1 MNISLSTLSQL
12 QAGRSYYL
20 SNTTGTIKK
29 ANFWQWIKCA
39 TGFGD
44 GRAKA
49 QRLAEAVKKSLLA
62 NAELEQDAA
71 LSGEIARLDTKH
83 SLSGATLRDIAGRFK
98 TAHADAIAA
107 VDARREA
114 HGLAEQVADASAA
127 DWVAKKRILAAPENI
142 AYVRKIA
149 LYSVQHLEE
158 KAYGERKVPSDLK
171 GRMETAMR
179 KAIEAINTMEF
190 MQAAQGSRLG
200 FPLTKDNGEN
210 RPKLNTP
217 RFKFDELHFRAVL
230 AALVTRDGP
239 ARLSDFTERMLL
251 LFQEEILQERKEA
264 LLKTRL
270 EPPETPMAGFLFADT
285 ATKLYKAMENSEW
298 HRQSME

>member
-1 MNISLSTLSQL
+1 MNITAASLSRLD
-12 QAGRSYYL
+12 AGSNYYL

-114 HGLAEQVADASAA
+114 HGIAEQVA
-127 DWVAKKRILAAPENI
+127 
-142 AYVRKIA
+142 
-149 LYSVQHLEE
+149 
-158 KAYGERKVPSDLK
+158 
-171 GRMETAMR
+171 
-179 KAIEAINTMEF
+179 
-190 MQAAQGSRLG
+190 
-200 FPLTKDNGEN
+200 
-210 RPKLNTP
+210 
-217 RFKFDELHFRAVL
+217 
-230 AALVTRDGP
+230 
-239 ARLSDFTERMLL
+239 
-251 LFQEEILQERKEA
+251 
-264 LLKTRL
+264 
-270 EPPETPMAGFLFADT
+270 EPPPDSGDNDFM
-285 ATKLYKAMENSEW
+285 
-298 HRQSME
+298 RV

>member
-1 MNISLSTLSQL
+1 M
-12 QAGRSYYL
+12 
-20 SNTTGTIKK
+20 
-29 ANFWQWIKCA
+29 
-39 TGFGD
+39 
-44 GRAKA
+44 
-49 QRLAEAVKKSLLA
+49 
-62 NAELEQDAA
+62 
-71 LSGEIARLDTKH
+71 
-83 SLSGATLRDIAGRFK
+83 
-98 TAHADAIAA
+98 
-107 VDARREA
+107 
-114 HGLAEQVADASAA
+114 
-127 DWVAKKRILAAPENI
+127 
-142 AYVRKIA
+142 
-149 LYSVQHLEE
+149 QHLEE

-239 ARLSDFTERMLL
+239 ARLADFTQRMIL
-251 LFQEEILQERKEA
+251 LFQEDILQERKEA

-285 ATKLYKAMENSEW
+285 ATKVYKAMEDSEW
-298 HRQSME
+298 NRQSME